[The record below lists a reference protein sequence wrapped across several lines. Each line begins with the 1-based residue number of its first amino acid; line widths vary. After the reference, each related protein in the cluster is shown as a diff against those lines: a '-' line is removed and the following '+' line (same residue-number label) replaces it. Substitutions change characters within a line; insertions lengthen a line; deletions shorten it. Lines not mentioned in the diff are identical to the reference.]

1 MSKSDNDVRVN
12 PNDRGINIWT
22 LGISWTLTPIAIVA
36 VCVRFYLRRAFAGG
50 WESHDWIMLAALI
63 VQIFYQVGLT
73 IMCYWGG
80 GKPLQNLTALES
92 TMVEKWSWIIAPATH
107 LIALLAR
114 ISITILLI
122 RIFGTKLWFKRYL
135 IIFTTIQ
142 SIVSLAVIIIA
153 LAQCQPY
160 ELNWNP
166 SLPGIRWD
174 FGIYGWTAIASIS
187 LYCISDI
194 TFIFFPI
201 LIISKLNMNTSRKV
215 GVSLLI
221 AVSIITVAAAAGRL
235 TIALLQMTGET
246 ASMGPNWQYIDG
258 IINFAACIEQD
269 LVIIM
274 GCVPILNTITKLDL
288 PRFSRMRNLIGSLIS
303 SVRNG
308 GSSFGRPFASRTYQ
322 NLELIPSSHTS
333 DIESLAPEARPI
345 RDKFLD
351 AHEKEHCIIE
361 VNR

>member
-1 MSKSDNDVRVN
+1 MSKSDNDARVN

-22 LGISWTLTPIAIVA
+22 LGITWTLTPIAIVA
-36 VCVRFYLRRAFAGG
+36 VCARFYLRRALAGG
-50 WESHDWIMLAALI
+50 WESHDWIMLAALM

-73 IMCYWGG
+73 IMCHWGG
-80 GKPLQNLTALES
+80 GKPLQNLTTLES

-107 LIALLAR
+107 LIALLA
-114 ISITILLI
+114 
-122 RIFGTKLWFKRYL
+122 
-135 IIFTTIQ
+135 
-142 SIVSLAVIIIA
+142 
-153 LAQCQPY
+153 P
-160 ELNWNP
+160 
-166 SLPGIRWD
+166 
-174 FGIYGWTAIASIS
+174 

-235 TIALLQMTGET
+235 TIALLQMTGKT

-274 GCVPILNTITKLDL
+274 GCVPILNTVTKLDL
-288 PRFSRMRNLIGSLIS
+288 PRFNGMRDLLGSMFS
-303 SVRNG
+303 SVRKG

-333 DIESLAPEARPI
+333 DIESLAPETRPI
-345 RDKFLD
+345 RDKLLD

-361 VNR
+361 INR